1 MTFEPSKEPLRVT
14 DHACLRYLERAM
26 GLNVE
31 VVREHILQICSGP
44 AAFGAVSVRTEGVK
58 FEIAGGAVITVLPD
72 QGRPSK
78 TARERNQHRIARQ
91 RVEA

>member
-1 MTFEPSKEPLRVT
+1 MRLEPSKEPLRVT
-14 DHACLRYLERAM
+14 DHAVVRYLERAM

-44 AAFGAVSVRTEGVK
+44 AAFGAVCVRTEGVK
-58 FEIAGGAVITVLPD
+58 FEIAGGAVVTVVPD
-72 QGRPSK
+72 QRGPSK
-78 TARERNQHRIARQ
+78 SARDRSQHRIARQ